1 MSLLKNLII
10 VVVLFLI
17 ICKPEFVFIPFGVNR
32 FFGVLGLFVFFAD
45 AQAKHKIID
54 SSRASFRKIIKPLI
68 PVVVISFVSI
78 VLNGTSDIYFPK
90 YSLSIILG
98 FFAAYF
104 WAYLLYKFYSEVSIK
119 TVCNYYTIVVV
130 LFVVVA
136 FICFLQPSVYD
147 TLVSYER
154 IDEIALI
161 SMERT
166 EGTRLIGIGAI
177 FFAAAVINGTLL
189 ILLAAYIVSY
199 NHSTKQMVMLI
210 ISYALITVLGMMM
223 ARTTLF
229 GALLGF
235 VIILMNIMS
244 SKRKFLRVISSLAI
258 ILLLLFIILDTFG
271 MYSNDKIDTL
281 TSFGFEMFNNKQQNG
296 GKFETNSMHSL
307 YRMWNTIPTDIKT
320 WIIGDGLWEDHGFY
334 YKNVDLG
341 YLRNLW
347 YFGLLGSFFIYRFY
361 YKTIKTIFIEKA
373 IFNSNRRLVAY
384 ALIMFIV
391 IINAKGPGDLFFS
404 IIPFYFVHFLN
415 NKNIDINRKRN
426 ENITYSSL
434 DGWRRY

>member
-1 MSLLKNLII
+1 MGLLKKLILII
-10 VVVLFLI
+10 VLFLI

-45 AQAKHKIID
+45 AKAKHKIID
-54 SSRASFRKIIKPLI
+54 SSRASLKKIIKTLI
-68 PVVVISFVSI
+68 PVVVLSFVSL

-90 YSLSIILG
+90 YTLSIILG

-104 WAYLLYKFYSEVSIK
+104 WAYLLYKFYSEVDIN
-119 TVCNYYTIVVV
+119 TICNYYTTVVV
-130 LFVVVA
+130 LFVAIA

-166 EGTRLIGIGAI
+166 EGTRLIGIGAN

-199 NHSTKQMVMLI
+199 NHSTKHMVVLI
-210 ISYALITVLGMMM
+210 VSYALITVLGMMM

-235 VIILMNIMS
+235 VIILINIIS
-244 SKRKFLRVISSLAI
+244 STRKFFKITGSLLI
-258 ILLLLFIILDTFG
+258 ILILLFIMLDTFG
-271 MYSNDKIDTL
+271 MYSSDKMDTL
-281 TSFGFEMFNNKQQNG
+281 TSFGFEMFENKQQNG
-296 GKFETNSMHSL
+296 GTFETSSMHSL
-307 YRMWNTIPTDIKT
+307 YRMWNTIPSDIKT

-373 IFNSNRRLVAY
+373 IFNSNHRLVAY
-384 ALIMFIV
+384 ALIMFV
-391 IINAKGPGDLFFS
+391 VVINAKGPGDLFFS
-404 IIPFYFVHFLN
+404 IIPFYFVHFQN
-415 NKNIDINRKRN
+415 NRK
-426 ENITYSSL
+426 Y
-434 DGWRRY
+434 

>member
-1 MSLLKNLII
+1 MSLLKKLII

-45 AQAKHKIID
+45 AKAKHKIID
-54 SSRASFRKIIKPLI
+54 SSRASFKKILKPLI
-68 PVVVISFVSI
+68 PVVVISFVSL

-90 YSLSIILG
+90 YTLSIILG

-104 WAYLLYKFYSEVSIK
+104 WAYLLYKFYSEVDIN
-119 TVCNYYTIVVV
+119 TICNYYTTVVV
-130 LFVVVA
+130 LFVAIA

-166 EGTRLIGIGAI
+166 EGTRLIGIGAN

-199 NHSTKQMVMLI
+199 NHSTKQMVVLI
-210 ISYALITVLGMMM
+210 VSYALITVLGMMM

-235 VIILMNIMS
+235 IIILMNI
-244 SKRKFLRVISSLAI
+244 ISSTRKLFKITGSLLI
-258 ILLLLFIILDTFG
+258 ILILLFIILDTFG
-271 MYSNDKIDTL
+271 MYSSDKMDTL
-281 TSFGFEMFNNKQQNG
+281 TSFGFEMFENKQQNG
-296 GKFETNSMHSL
+296 GKFETSSMHSL
-307 YRMWNTIPTDIKT
+307 YIMWNTIPTEIKT

-373 IFNSNRRLVAY
+373 IFNSNHRLVAY

-404 IIPFYFVHFLN
+404 IIPFYFVHFQN
-415 NKNIDINRKRN
+415 NKK
-426 ENITYSSL
+426 Y
-434 DGWRRY
+434 

>member
-1 MSLLKNLII
+1 MGLLKKLILII
-10 VVVLFLI
+10 VLFLI

-45 AQAKHKIID
+45 AKAKHKIID
-54 SSRASFRKIIKPLI
+54 SSRASLKKIIKTLI
-68 PVVVISFVSI
+68 PVVVLSFVSL

-90 YSLSIILG
+90 YTLSIILG

-104 WAYLLYKFYSEVSIK
+104 WAYLLYKFYSEVDIN
-119 TVCNYYTIVVV
+119 TICNYYTTVVV
-130 LFVVVA
+130 LFVAIA

-166 EGTRLIGIGAI
+166 EGTRLIGIGAN
-177 FFAAAVINGTLL
+177 FFTAAVINGTLL

-199 NHSTKQMVMLI
+199 NHSTKHMVVLI
-210 ISYALITVLGMMM
+210 VSYALITVLGMMM

-235 VIILMNIMS
+235 VIILINIIS
-244 SKRKFLRVISSLAI
+244 STRKFFKITGSLLI
-258 ILLLLFIILDTFG
+258 ILILLFIMLDTFG
-271 MYSNDKIDTL
+271 MYSSDKMDTL
-281 TSFGFEMFNNKQQNG
+281 TSFGFEMFENKQQNG
-296 GKFETNSMHSL
+296 GKFETSSMHSL
-307 YRMWNTIPTDIKT
+307 YRMWNTIPSDIKT

-373 IFNSNRRLVAY
+373 IFNSNHRLVAY
-384 ALIMFIV
+384 ALIMFV
-391 IINAKGPGDLFFS
+391 VVINAKGPGDLFFS
-404 IIPFYFVHFLN
+404 IIPFYFVHFQN
-415 NKNIDINRKRN
+415 NRK
-426 ENITYSSL
+426 Y
-434 DGWRRY
+434 

>member
-1 MSLLKNLII
+1 MGLLKKLILII
-10 VVVLFLI
+10 VLFLI

-45 AQAKHKIID
+45 AKAKHKIID
-54 SSRASFRKIIKPLI
+54 SSRASLKKIIKTLI
-68 PVVVISFVSI
+68 PVVVLSFVSL

-90 YSLSIILG
+90 YTLSIILG

-104 WAYLLYKFYSEVSIK
+104 WAYLLYKFYSEVDIN
-119 TVCNYYTIVVV
+119 TICNYYTTVVV
-130 LFVVVA
+130 LFVAIA

-166 EGTRLIGIGAI
+166 EGTRLIGIGAN

-199 NHSTKQMVMLI
+199 NHSTKHMVVLI
-210 ISYALITVLGMMM
+210 VSYALITVLGMMM

-235 VIILMNIMS
+235 VIILINIIS
-244 SKRKFLRVISSLAI
+244 STRKFFKITGSLLI
-258 ILLLLFIILDTFG
+258 ILILLFIMLDTFG
-271 MYSNDKIDTL
+271 MYSSDKMDTL
-281 TSFGFEMFNNKQQNG
+281 TSFGFEMFENKQQNG
-296 GKFETNSMHSL
+296 GKFETSSMHSL
-307 YRMWNTIPTDIKT
+307 YRMWNTIPSDIKT

-373 IFNSNRRLVAY
+373 IFNSNHRLVAY
-384 ALIMFIV
+384 ALIMFV
-391 IINAKGPGDLFFS
+391 VVINAKGPGDLFFS
-404 IIPFYFVHFLN
+404 IIPFYFVHFQN
-415 NKNIDINRKRN
+415 NRK
-426 ENITYSSL
+426 Y
-434 DGWRRY
+434 

>member
-1 MSLLKNLII
+1 MGLLKKLILII
-10 VVVLFLI
+10 VLFLI

-45 AQAKHKIID
+45 AKAKHKIIN
-54 SSRASFRKIIKPLI
+54 SSRASLKKITKTLI
-68 PVVVISFVSI
+68 PVVVLSFVSL

-90 YSLSIILG
+90 YTLSIILG

-104 WAYLLYKFYSEVSIK
+104 WAYLLYKFYSEVDIN
-119 TVCNYYTIVVV
+119 TICNYYTTVVV
-130 LFVVVA
+130 LFVAIA

-166 EGTRLIGIGAI
+166 EGTRLIGIGAN

-199 NHSTKQMVMLI
+199 NHSTKHMVVLI
-210 ISYALITVLGMMM
+210 VSYALITVLGMMM

-235 VIILMNIMS
+235 VIILINIIS
-244 SKRKFLRVISSLAI
+244 STRKFFKITGSLLI
-258 ILLLLFIILDTFG
+258 ILILLFIMLDTFG
-271 MYSNDKIDTL
+271 MYSSDKMDTL
-281 TSFGFEMFNNKQQNG
+281 TSFGFEMFENKQQNG
-296 GKFETNSMHSL
+296 GKFETSSMHSL
-307 YRMWNTIPTDIKT
+307 YRMWNTIPSDIKT

-373 IFNSNRRLVAY
+373 IFNSNHRLVAY
-384 ALIMFIV
+384 ALIMFV
-391 IINAKGPGDLFFS
+391 VVINAKGPGDLFFS
-404 IIPFYFVHFLN
+404 IIPFYFVHFQN
-415 NKNIDINRKRN
+415 NRK
-426 ENITYSSL
+426 Y
-434 DGWRRY
+434 

>member
-1 MSLLKNLII
+1 MGLLKKLILII
-10 VVVLFLI
+10 VLFLI

-45 AQAKHKIID
+45 AKAKHKIID
-54 SSRASFRKIIKPLI
+54 SSRASLKKIIKPLI
-68 PVVVISFVSI
+68 PVVVLSFVSLA
-78 VLNGTSDIYFPK
+78 LNGTSDIYFPK
-90 YSLSIILG
+90 YTLSIILG

-104 WAYLLYKFYSEVSIK
+104 WAYLLYKFYSEVDIN
-119 TVCNYYTIVVV
+119 TICNYYTTVVV
-130 LFVVVA
+130 LFVAIA

-166 EGTRLIGIGAI
+166 EGTRLIGIGAN

-199 NHSTKQMVMLI
+199 NHSTKHMVVLI
-210 ISYALITVLGMMM
+210 VSYALITVLGMMM

-235 VIILMNIMS
+235 VIILINIIS
-244 SKRKFLRVISSLAI
+244 STRKFFKITGSLLI
-258 ILLLLFIILDTFG
+258 ILILLFIMLDTFG
-271 MYSNDKIDTL
+271 MYSSDKMDTL
-281 TSFGFEMFNNKQQNG
+281 TSFSFEMFENKQQNG
-296 GKFETNSMHSL
+296 GIFETSSMHSL
-307 YRMWNTIPTDIKT
+307 YRMWKTIPSDIKT

-373 IFNSNRRLVAY
+373 IFNSNHRLVAY
-384 ALIMFIV
+384 ALIMFV
-391 IINAKGPGDLFFS
+391 VVINAKGPGDLFFC
-404 IIPFYFVHFLN
+404 IIPFYFGYLQ
-415 NKNIDINRKRN
+415 KAK
-426 ENITYSSL
+426 Y
-434 DGWRRY
+434 

>member
-1 MSLLKNLII
+1 MGLLKKLILII
-10 VVVLFLI
+10 VLFLI

-45 AQAKHKIID
+45 AKTKHKIID
-54 SSRASFRKIIKPLI
+54 SSRASLKKIIKPLI
-68 PVVVISFVSI
+68 PVVVLSFVSLA
-78 VLNGTSDIYFPK
+78 LNGTSDIYFPK
-90 YSLSIILG
+90 YTLSIILG

-104 WAYLLYKFYSEVSIK
+104 WAYLLYKFYSEVDIN
-119 TVCNYYTIVVV
+119 TICNYYTTVVV
-130 LFVVVA
+130 LFVAIA

-166 EGTRLIGIGAI
+166 EGTRLIGIGAN

-199 NHSTKQMVMLI
+199 NHSTKHMVVLI
-210 ISYALITVLGMMM
+210 VSYALITVLGMMM

-235 VIILMNIMS
+235 VIILINIIS
-244 SKRKFLRVISSLAI
+244 STRKFFKITGSLLI
-258 ILLLLFIILDTFG
+258 ILILLFIMLDTFG
-271 MYSNDKIDTL
+271 MYSSDKMDTL
-281 TSFGFEMFNNKQQNG
+281 TSFGFEMFENKQQNG
-296 GKFETNSMHSL
+296 GKFETSSMHSL
-307 YRMWNTIPTDIKT
+307 YRMWNTIPSDIKT

-373 IFNSNRRLVAY
+373 IFNSNHRLVAY
-384 ALIMFIV
+384 ALIMFV
-391 IINAKGPGDLFFS
+391 VVINAKGPGDLFFS
-404 IIPFYFVHFLN
+404 IIPFYFVHFQN
-415 NKNIDINRKRN
+415 NRK
-426 ENITYSSL
+426 Y
-434 DGWRRY
+434 

>member
-1 MSLLKNLII
+1 MGLLKKLILII
-10 VVVLFLI
+10 VLFLI

-45 AQAKHKIID
+45 AKAKHKIID
-54 SSRASFRKIIKPLI
+54 SSRASLKKIIKTLI
-68 PVVVISFVSI
+68 PVVVLSFVSL

-90 YSLSIILG
+90 YTLSIILG

-104 WAYLLYKFYSEVSIK
+104 WAYLLYKFYSEVDIN
-119 TVCNYYTIVVV
+119 TICNYYTTVVV
-130 LFVVVA
+130 LFVAIA

-166 EGTRLIGIGAI
+166 EGTRLIGIGAN

-199 NHSTKQMVMLI
+199 NHSTKHMVVLI
-210 ISYALITVLGMMM
+210 VSYALITVLGMMM

-235 VIILMNIMS
+235 VIILINIIS
-244 SKRKFLRVISSLAI
+244 STRKFFKITGSLLI
-258 ILLLLFIILDTFG
+258 ILILLFIMLDTFG
-271 MYSNDKIDTL
+271 MYSSDKMDTL
-281 TSFGFEMFNNKQQNG
+281 TSFGFEMFENKQQNG
-296 GKFETNSMHSL
+296 GKFETSSMHSL
-307 YRMWNTIPTDIKT
+307 YRMWNTIPSDIKT

-373 IFNSNRRLVAY
+373 IFNSNHRLVAY
-384 ALIMFIV
+384 ALIMFV
-391 IINAKGPGDLFFS
+391 VVINAKGPGDLFFS
-404 IIPFYFVHFLN
+404 IIPFYFVHFQ
-415 NKNIDINRKRN
+415 DNRK
-426 ENITYSSL
+426 Y
-434 DGWRRY
+434 

>member
-1 MSLLKNLII
+1 MGLLKKLILII
-10 VVVLFLI
+10 VLFLI

-45 AQAKHKIID
+45 AKAKHKIID
-54 SSRASFRKIIKPLI
+54 SSSASLKKIIKTLI
-68 PVVVISFVSI
+68 PVVVLSFVSL

-90 YSLSIILG
+90 YTLSIILG

-104 WAYLLYKFYSEVSIK
+104 WAYLLYKFYSEVDIN
-119 TVCNYYTIVVV
+119 TICNYYTTVVV
-130 LFVVVA
+130 LFVAIA

-166 EGTRLIGIGAI
+166 EGTRLIGIGAN

-199 NHSTKQMVMLI
+199 NHSTKHMVVLI
-210 ISYALITVLGMMM
+210 VSYALITVLGMMM

-235 VIILMNIMS
+235 VIILINIIS
-244 SKRKFLRVISSLAI
+244 STRKFFKITGSLLI
-258 ILLLLFIILDTFG
+258 ILILSFIMLDTFG
-271 MYSNDKIDTL
+271 MYSSDKMDTL
-281 TSFGFEMFNNKQQNG
+281 TSFGFEMFENKQQNG
-296 GKFETNSMHSL
+296 GKFETSSMHSL
-307 YRMWNTIPTDIKT
+307 YRMWNTIPSDIKT

-373 IFNSNRRLVAY
+373 IFNSNHRLVAY
-384 ALIMFIV
+384 ALIMFV
-391 IINAKGPGDLFFS
+391 VVINAKGPGDLFFS
-404 IIPFYFVHFLN
+404 IIPFYFVHFQN
-415 NKNIDINRKRN
+415 NRK
-426 ENITYSSL
+426 Y
-434 DGWRRY
+434 

>member
-1 MSLLKNLII
+1 MGLLKKLILII
-10 VVVLFLI
+10 VLFLI

-45 AQAKHKIID
+45 AKAKHKIIN
-54 SSRASFRKIIKPLI
+54 SSRASLKKIIKTLI
-68 PVVVISFVSI
+68 PVVVLSFVSL

-90 YSLSIILG
+90 YTLSIILG

-104 WAYLLYKFYSEVSIK
+104 WAYLLYKFYSEVDIN
-119 TVCNYYTIVVV
+119 TICNYYTTVVV
-130 LFVVVA
+130 LFVAIA

-166 EGTRLIGIGAI
+166 EGTRLIGIGAN

-199 NHSTKQMVMLI
+199 NHSTKHMVVLI
-210 ISYALITVLGMMM
+210 VSYALITVLGMMM
-223 ARTTLF
+223 VRTTLF

-235 VIILMNIMS
+235 VIILINIIS
-244 SKRKFLRVISSLAI
+244 STRKFFKITGSLLI
-258 ILLLLFIILDTFG
+258 ILILLFIMLDTFG
-271 MYSNDKIDTL
+271 MYSSDKMDTL
-281 TSFGFEMFNNKQQNG
+281 TSFGFEMFENKQQNG
-296 GKFETNSMHSL
+296 GKFETSSMHSL
-307 YRMWNTIPTDIKT
+307 YRMWNTIPSDIKT

-373 IFNSNRRLVAY
+373 IFNSNHRLVAY
-384 ALIMFIV
+384 ALIMFV
-391 IINAKGPGDLFFS
+391 VVINAKGPGDLFFS
-404 IIPFYFVHFLN
+404 IIPFYFVHFQN
-415 NKNIDINRKRN
+415 NRK
-426 ENITYSSL
+426 Y
-434 DGWRRY
+434 

>member
-1 MSLLKNLII
+1 MGLLKKLILII
-10 VVVLFLI
+10 VLFLI

-45 AQAKHKIID
+45 AKAKHKIID
-54 SSRASFRKIIKPLI
+54 SSSASLKKIIKTLI
-68 PVVVISFVSI
+68 PVVVLSFVSL

-90 YSLSIILG
+90 YTLSIILG

-104 WAYLLYKFYSEVSIK
+104 WAYLLYKFYSEVDIN
-119 TVCNYYTIVVV
+119 TICNYYTTVVV
-130 LFVVVA
+130 LFVAIA

-166 EGTRLIGIGAI
+166 EGTRLIGIGAN

-199 NHSTKQMVMLI
+199 NHSTKHMVVLI
-210 ISYALITVLGMMM
+210 VSYALITVLGMMM

-235 VIILMNIMS
+235 VIILINIIS
-244 SKRKFLRVISSLAI
+244 STRKFFKITGSLLI
-258 ILLLLFIILDTFG
+258 MLILLFIMLDTFG
-271 MYSNDKIDTL
+271 MYSSDKMDTL
-281 TSFGFEMFNNKQQNG
+281 TSFGFEMFENKQQNG
-296 GKFETNSMHSL
+296 GKFETSSMHSL
-307 YRMWNTIPTDIKT
+307 YRMWNTIPSDIKT

-373 IFNSNRRLVAY
+373 IFNSNHRLVAY
-384 ALIMFIV
+384 ALIMFV
-391 IINAKGPGDLFFS
+391 VVINAKGPGDLFFS
-404 IIPFYFVHFLN
+404 IIPFYFVHFQN
-415 NKNIDINRKRN
+415 NRK
-426 ENITYSSL
+426 Y
-434 DGWRRY
+434 